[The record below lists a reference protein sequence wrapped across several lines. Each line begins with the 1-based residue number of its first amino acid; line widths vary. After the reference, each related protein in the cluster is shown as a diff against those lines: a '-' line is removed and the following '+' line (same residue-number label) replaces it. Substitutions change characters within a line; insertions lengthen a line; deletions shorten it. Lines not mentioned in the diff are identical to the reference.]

1 MYDSIQNIYVK
12 YACVEFLYACI
23 CIHEKN
29 AKEHY
34 GHSFHFSLVALQQFY
49 SVLLFTLLISI
60 SHFFKNGHVLHIYYI
75 FKWIKYNLKSLSYF
89 WLTSRLPQWHTYSLM

>member
-29 AKEHY
+29 AKDHY

-49 SVLLFTLLISI
+49 SIIYFTNLYLPVFQKWSCTTYIL
-60 SHFFKNGHVLHIYYI
+60 HF
-75 FKWIKYNLKSLSYF
+75 
-89 WLTSRLPQWHTYSLM
+89 